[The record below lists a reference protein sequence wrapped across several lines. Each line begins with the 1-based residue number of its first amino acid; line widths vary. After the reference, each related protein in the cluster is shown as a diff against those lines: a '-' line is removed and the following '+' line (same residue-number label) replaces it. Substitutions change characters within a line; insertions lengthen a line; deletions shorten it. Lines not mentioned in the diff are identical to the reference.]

1 MKNSLGVIVFLLLA
15 VCRAQIGASIHTLPQ
30 GDQDEVLIDR
40 PEFYLMDWDQGTKLI
55 EKETPLSIMVD
66 SMGRQEVRML
76 TDEKSNPVLYTSDIE
91 TPVCADGECRLMH
104 IRLYWTLLGEYAGFD
119 RFPGLPLTKH
129 DHDEFLQADYLKLHH
144 LLSDKLS
151 ILERRSIDELV
162 VKPEQPEVEG
172 ADALSGAT
180 ITEVKE
186 SVVAGAL
193 YSCYVAWHLVHGAI
207 KEDIKKYT
215 MSLVNE
221 EMVRTMLNSNSVDY
235 QMFALNRLEIEKY
248 PEYVDRISEIFE
260 SGIPMVRSFIIK
272 NLPDVFWNTEK
283 LQRPFWNNFAKVD
296 INSRSLLLDHLE
308 SASIATLEDISSQLG
323 AMTKNQ
329 LKSYLQHLEEQRIKS
344 RIIHK
349 NLENFSS
356 SDSEKYAYL
365 VAQYLEE
372 NNN

>member
-1 MKNSLGVIVFLLLA
+1 MRIGLVGIVFFMLA
-15 VCRAQIGASIHTLPQ
+15 VCRAQIGSSIHTLYENNEN
-30 GDQDEVLIDR
+30 GVLKHP
-40 PEFYLMDWDQGTKLI
+40 PEFYLLEWEKDGKLQ
-55 EKETPLSIMVD
+55 EKETPLSIVVD

-76 TDEKSNPVLYTSDIE
+76 VNEASNPVLYTSNIE

-162 VKPEQPEVEG
+162 EKPKQPEVEG

-180 ITEVKE
+180 IKEVKE
-186 SVVAGAL
+186 SVVGGAL

-207 KEDIKKYT
+207 KEDIKEHT
-215 MSLVNE
+215 MSLINDA
-221 EMVRTMLNSNSVDY
+221 MVREMLNSNSVDY
-235 QMFALNRLEIEKY
+235 QMFALNQLEMEKY
-248 PEYVDRISEIFE
+248 AEQVDRISEIFE
-260 SGIPMVRSFIIK
+260 SSIPMVRTFIIK
-272 NLPDVFWNTEK
+272 NLPDVFWSTEK

-296 INSRSLLLDHLE
+296 INSRSLLLDHLQY
-308 SASIATLEDISSQLG
+308 ASKDTLEDLSSELSV
-323 AMTKNQ
+323 MTKNQ
-329 LKSYLQHLEEQRIKS
+329 LRAYLQHLEEHKMTSKS
-344 RIIHK
+344 LRK
-349 NLENFSS
+349 NLEAFSKN
-356 SDSEKYAYL
+356 DSEKYAYL

-372 NNN
+372 